1 MADQPR
7 ARIDDAAHGIVRIVP
22 EDDSPFGDQN
32 WSETDFGPRED
43 TRSIIVSAGSGRH
56 GKRRRI
62 WAAGSIA
69 IALVVVTAAPLGS
82 TGALQFSDED
92 TVELGEL
99 EIGDP
104 GDANDTNRR
113 KGDGAALRD
122 KLLGIGSQPTTPS
135 APAAPPP
142 EKTLDA
148 RALFQDQSEQP
159 ASLSL
164 QAREI
169 RADVAVPDGLTGEAI
184 AEVVQSNSTA
194 ARLCIAE
201 GIKAGETRAGK
212 AEFEVAISASGAVD
226 GVKTRTPAFQNT
238 RLATCMSRTIAR
250 WRFPS
255 FDGPSVAVI
264 IPYVITE
271 GL

>member
-1 MADQPR
+1 MP
-7 ARIDDAAHGIVRIVP
+7 IVP
-22 EDDSPFGDQN
+22 EDESPFGDQN

-43 TRSIIVSAGSGRH
+43 TRSIIVSAGIGRH
-56 GKRRRI
+56 GNKRRI
-62 WAAGSIA
+62 WTAAGVA
-69 IALVVVTAAPLGS
+69 VALVVVAAATLRG
-82 TGALQFSDED
+82 TGALQFSDDD

-99 EIGDP
+99 EIGNSE
-104 GDANDTNRR
+104 DANDETARK
-113 KGDGAALRD
+113 KGDGALRD
-122 KLLGIGSQPTTPS
+122 KLLGIGTQPSAPS
-135 APAAPPP
+135 APATPPP

-148 RALFQDQSEQP
+148 RALFQDQSKQP

-169 RADVAVPDGLTGEAI
+169 RAEVALPDGLTGEAI

-201 GIKAGETRAGK
+201 GIKAGDTRAGK

-226 GVKTRTPAFQNT
+226 SVKTRTAAFQNT
-238 RLATCMSRTIAR
+238 RLATCMNRTIAR